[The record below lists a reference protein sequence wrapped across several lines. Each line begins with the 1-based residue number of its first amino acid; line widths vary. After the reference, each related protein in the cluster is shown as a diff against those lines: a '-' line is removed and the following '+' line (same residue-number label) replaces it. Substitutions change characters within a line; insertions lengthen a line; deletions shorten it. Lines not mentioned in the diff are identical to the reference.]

1 MLTIIWTRRRERVR
15 RTGALRWVYDAKL
28 KRGADVIAPTRQGY
42 TRLSTASRVLRNVFN
57 DIRAGRVR
65 TVFKWKVVLVA
76 LCLASSALAVNSPRP
91 SSFHADNGRLI
102 LVWTNLSEAHPWLLS
117 YRTNMAT
124 PWLWDTTRLH
134 AVGRALTV
142 AIPMEEQQGF
152 YRLWPAAP
160 DQ

>member
-1 MLTIIWTRRRERVR
+1 MNPLIVEFYRDRAKEW
-15 RTGALRWVYDAKL
+15 RWRM
-28 KRGADVIAPTRQGY
+28 KR
-42 TRLSTASRVLRNVFN
+42 S
-57 DIRAGRVR
+57 GRVVADSAEGYSR
-65 TVFKWKVVLVA
+65 KDKAARAVRSIGRAFATSIVRFVA
-76 LCLASSALAVNSPRP
+76 LAMATSALAVNSPRP

-142 AIPMEEQQGF
+142 AIPMEEQQGY
-152 YRLWPAAP
+152 YRLWPAP
-160 DQ
+160 